1 MLFTLAILVVFLLL
15 VALYESWAIPA
26 SVMLIVPIGALGSVL
41 AVTALGMSNDVYF
54 KVGLVTIIGL
64 AAKNAILIV
73 EFAKSLHEQ
82 GRSLAEAAIEAAR
95 LRFRPILMTS
105 LAFTLGVV
113 PLALATGAGAASQH
127 AIGIAVIGGM
137 VMATLGVVF
146 VPVFSSGS
154 CRCSAAARRP
164 AKNSTS
170 PAIARRRRGMK
181 QRKSLVA
188 RSTTAAL
195 LTLALAGCTLAPTY
209 ERPPAPI
216 PSHWQGAGTAPVNT
230 QVAAA
235 ELDWN
240 AFVTDDHLRRLIE
253 LALDNNR
260 DLRQSLLNVEAA
272 RAQYRVQRAD
282 RLPSVGVQGG
292 GTRQRCRP
300 T

>member
-1 MLFTLAILVVFLLL
+1 MVELERIMKELPSGIGYEWSGLSYQEKAAGAQAPMLFTLAILVVFLLL

-164 AKNSTS
+164 AKEQHLASNRSKE
-170 PAIARRRRGMK
+170 AR
-181 QRKSLVA
+181 
-188 RSTTAAL
+188 
-195 LTLALAGCTLAPTY
+195 
-209 ERPPAPI
+209 
-216 PSHWQGAGTAPVNT
+216 H
-230 QVAAA
+230 
-235 ELDWN
+235 
-240 AFVTDDHLRRLIE
+240 
-253 LALDNNR
+253 
-260 DLRQSLLNVEAA
+260 EAA
-272 RAQYRVQRAD
+272 
-282 RLPSVGVQGG
+282 
-292 GTRQRCRP
+292 
-300 T
+300 